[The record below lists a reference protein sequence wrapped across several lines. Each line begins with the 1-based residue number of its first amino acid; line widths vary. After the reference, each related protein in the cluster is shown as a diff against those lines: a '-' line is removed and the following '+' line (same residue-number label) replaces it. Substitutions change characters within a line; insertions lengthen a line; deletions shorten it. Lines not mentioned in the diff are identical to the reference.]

1 MGKKTKVTDWA
12 AEYYGAEASA
22 DANRR
27 ERAQMAKQA
36 GIQKKKKPK
45 KSGKDEDYFGSTEK
59 GKELFKQHAKAEA
72 LKEGRM
78 YR

>member
-1 MGKKTKVTDWA
+1 MGKKAKAKDWA
-12 AEYYGAEASA
+12 AEYYGAEASI
-22 DANRR
+22 DANRK
-27 ERAQMAKQA
+27 ERAQMAKQT
-36 GIQKKKKPK
+36 GIQKKKPK

-59 GKELFKQHAKAEA
+59 GKELFKQHAKALA